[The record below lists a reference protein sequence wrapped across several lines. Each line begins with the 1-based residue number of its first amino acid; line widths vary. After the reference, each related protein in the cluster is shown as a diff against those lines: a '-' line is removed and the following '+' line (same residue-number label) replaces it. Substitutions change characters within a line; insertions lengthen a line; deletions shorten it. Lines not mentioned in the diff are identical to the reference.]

1 MRRVYVGIDV
11 GSKQCS
17 AAAINSRGKLISAET
32 FRTSEMG
39 LISFV
44 EGQQGGVKVL
54 IEEGEL
60 AGWVMRT
67 LSHTQKALRCLIPR
81 GTPG

>member
-1 MRRVYVGIDV
+1 MRKVYVGIDI

-17 AAAINSRGKLISAET
+17 AASINSRGKLIEAET
-32 FRTSEMG
+32 FRTSENN

-44 EGQQGGVKVL
+44 KRQNGEMKVL

-67 LSHTQKALRCLIPR
+67 LLPHASSV
-81 GTPG
+81 

>member
-1 MRRVYVGIDV
+1 MRRVYVGIDI

-67 LSHTQKALRCLIPR
+67 LLPHAESVEVSDPKRNA
-81 GTPG
+81 